1 MILFFISGV
10 LNTDKNFPFGQNQ
23 RAPFSH
29 TLNPVVIPIH
39 GLNIYRTD
47 FEQNQSDQE
56 TEQGFDQ
63 FQDNLLDNFVEELTP
78 QFYSY
83 DSSDSNEYENGNK
96 QGNEDLTIH
105 HSMNEI
111 PSQISVKDYQIL
123 EPLTT
128 GSDQDDLNGKVI
140 NSNHVSA
147 NKPKYDHTDESSF
160 DFMLITFLE
169 NLLPKHDFVEKQ
181 LNSDHLIKSV
191 KKELKIENESMF
203 IFLPM
208 AKQPSEP
215 DQFADTAKR
224 TPSLV
229 NNLSS
234 TTSTTK
240 TISSFSPYQVNP
252 ESRPKYEIILLN
264 PYRNDQLPNLS
275 PSLNAE
281 KPSSDFS
288 ASVSSDKPA
297 DSNRSY
303 FNKYHEPLSEKKDL
317 NRESN
322 GNLIK
327 YDQG

>member
-191 KKELKIENESMF
+191 KTNLIHKMEELSPANQIH
-203 IFLPM
+203 
-208 AKQPSEP
+208 
-215 DQFADTAKR
+215 
-224 TPSLV
+224 LV
-229 NNLSS
+229 VLQDEDDA
-234 TTSTTK
+234 
-240 TISSFSPYQVNP
+240 QVNQIHKMISNGVLEVSNNKVSILNRFP
-252 ESRPKYEIILLN
+252 PKYFLFI
-264 PYRNDQLPNLS
+264 
-275 PSLNAE
+275 
-281 KPSSDFS
+281 
-288 ASVSSDKPA
+288 
-297 DSNRSY
+297 
-303 FNKYHEPLSEKKDL
+303 
-317 NRESN
+317 
-322 GNLIK
+322 
-327 YDQG
+327 

>member
-1 MILFFISGV
+1 M
-10 LNTDKNFPFGQNQ
+10 
-23 RAPFSH
+23 FSSS
-29 TLNPVVIPIH
+29 
-39 GLNIYRTD
+39 
-47 FEQNQSDQE
+47 Q
-56 TEQGFDQ
+56 
-63 FQDNLLDNFVEELTP
+63 LT
-78 QFYSY
+78 SKT
-83 DSSDSNEYENGNK
+83 DSNN
-96 QGNEDLTIH
+96 
-105 HSMNEI
+105 
-111 PSQISVKDYQIL
+111 
-123 EPLTT
+123 
-128 GSDQDDLNGKVI
+128 
-140 NSNHVSA
+140 
-147 NKPKYDHTDESSF
+147 
-160 DFMLITFLE
+160 
-169 NLLPKHDFVEKQ
+169 
-181 LNSDHLIKSV
+181 
-191 KKELKIENESMF
+191 KELKIENESMF

-215 DQFADTAKR
+215 DQFADMAKR